1 MTKKNNLKL
10 GIPLM
15 LLTTFTFAVQDSLS
29 QILATD
35 YNVILIVSIRYY
47 FLTFCILIFCLKNP
61 IKFKK
66 ALRTQHLFLQVLR
79 SLILALEICV
89 MVYSFTKLGL
99 AKSHAFF
106 SCYPLLVCV
115 LSIPILN
122 EQIGF
127 FRLICVLFGFLGTLL
142 ILRPGTSAFSIEHL
156 IPLLS
161 ALLFAFYSILT
172 RYVSAKDDTETS
184 LFWMGIV
191 GAIFMSGFVP
201 FFWEPIFGMNL
212 LWILILCIIAILGHF
227 FLIKTLEICE
237 ASKVQPFAYFQVVFA
252 SFFGIYFFSESI
264 DLPSLIGTGII
275 IFSGVL
281 MYFRETK

>member
-1 MTKKNNLKL
+1 
-10 GIPLM
+10 M

-29 QILATD
+29 QILASD
-35 YNVILIVSIRYY
+35 YNVILIVSIRYF
-47 FLTFCILIFCLKNP
+47 FLTFCIFIFCLINP

-66 ALRTQHLFLQVLR
+66 ALRTKHLFLQILR
-79 SLILALEICV
+79 GLLLALEICV

-106 SCYPLLVCV
+106 SCYPLLVCL

-122 EQIGF
+122 EKIGF
-127 FRLICVLFGFLGTLL
+127 LQSICILFGFLGTL
-142 ILRPGTSAFSIEHL
+142 IVLRPGTSGFSLEYL

-161 ALLFAFYSILT
+161 ALLFALYSILT
-172 RYVSAKDDTETS
+172 RYVSHRDTTETS
-184 LFWMGIV
+184 LFWV
-191 GAIFMSGFVP
+191 GLVGTLFMSVVVP
-201 FFWEPIFGMNL
+201 FFWEPILEIDL
-212 LWILILCIIAILGHF
+212 LWILTLCLIAILGHF

-237 ASKVQPFAYFQVVFA
+237 VSKVQPFAYFQVVFA

-264 DLPSLIGTGII
+264 DLLSAIGTGII